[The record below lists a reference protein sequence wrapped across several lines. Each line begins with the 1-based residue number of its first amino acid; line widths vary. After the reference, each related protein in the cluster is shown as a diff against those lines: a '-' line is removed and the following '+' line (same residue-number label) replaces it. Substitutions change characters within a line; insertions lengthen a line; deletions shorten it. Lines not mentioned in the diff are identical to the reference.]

1 MPKQTIAFEIDDSLT
16 ADQTLAAFAE
26 ALKQADA
33 TLAEV
38 LAPVLSDLSQDIA
51 VDQDQ
56 LLDAL
61 YAATAPAPA
70 PDEASAA
77 NGKAGEPQ

>member
-16 ADQTLAAFAE
+16 ADQTLAAFGE
-26 ALKQADA
+26 ALKQADPP
-33 TLAEV
+33 LAQV

-51 VDQDQ
+51 VDQDR

-61 YAATAPAPA
+61 YAATSPVPEGARA
-70 PDEASAA
+70 PD
-77 NGKAGEPQ
+77 AGEAQ

>member
-1 MPKQTIAFEIDDSLT
+1 MLKQTIAFEIDDNLT

-26 ALKQADA
+26 ALKRADPP
-33 TLAEV
+33 LAEV

-51 VDQDQ
+51 VDQDR

-61 YAATAPAPA
+61 YVATAPVPVIDGA
-70 PDEASAA
+70 PDA
-77 NGKAGEPQ
+77 KAGEPQ

>member
-1 MPKQTIAFEIDDSLT
+1 MPKQTIVFEIDDSQT
-16 ADQTLAAFAE
+16 ADQALTAFAE
-26 ALKQADA
+26 ALKQADPP
-33 TLAEV
+33 LAQI

-61 YAATAPAPA
+61 YAATAPVVVGP
-70 PDEASAA
+70 
-77 NGKAGEPQ
+77 GEPAEAGQGQ

>member
-26 ALKQADA
+26 ALKQADPP
-33 TLAEV
+33 LAEV

-51 VDQDQ
+51 IDPDR

-61 YAATAPAPA
+61 YAATAPVPDGTDAHE
-70 PDEASAA
+70 DEA
-77 NGKAGEPQ
+77 GEAQ